1 MFNAAGSTHVIGDV
15 MGYYTTQLIT
25 NEGRFVPVTPQRVF
39 DSRLGDPGGRNGIPL
54 PGGVTPVNTLDRNP
68 GIATNHA
75 NAAAVNI
82 TVTQPDGAGWLRAY
96 SGNSCLEP
104 PPAHSNINYAAG
116 QTIPN
121 SVLIQLAHDYYCGS
135 TPDGFSIYQ
144 TTSGHVIVDLF
155 GYFTT
160 RTFAFTG
167 GT

>member
-1 MFNAAGSTHVIGDV
+1 MIPEGGTASRCPAGSRRSTRS
-15 MGYYTTQLIT
+15 TA
-25 NEGRFVPVTPQRVF
+25 P
-39 DSRLGDPGGRNGIPL
+39 
-54 PGGVTPVNTLDRNP
+54 P

-96 SGNSCLEP
+96 SGNDCLEP

-160 RTFAFTG
+160 RTYAFTG